1 MGYTSSLD
9 LLVQIVHACEIL
21 IDDARLP
28 LIKLYHLSKVV

>member
-1 MGYTSSLD
+1 MGYTSSVD
-9 LLVQIVHACEIL
+9 LLVQMAHVFKIL